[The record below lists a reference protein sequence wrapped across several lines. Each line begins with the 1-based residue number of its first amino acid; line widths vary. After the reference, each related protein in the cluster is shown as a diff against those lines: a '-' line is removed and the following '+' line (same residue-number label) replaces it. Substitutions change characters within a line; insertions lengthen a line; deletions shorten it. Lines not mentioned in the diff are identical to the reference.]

1 MSKPIRNISEGRFKR
16 RIINRYPVVNE
27 THPAKEDPIKE
38 ETQNAI
44 KNEQTGRKNP
54 VNMSKDT
61 QEYFKHLE
69 DTNVKGYDDQLPFFY
84 NHPPIQGIFDLST
97 LARGKN
103 EEVLRAYEGLRL
115 GKIDKEYDIITILP
129 FRGRW
134 LHLEKTI
141 STLLESAKNSNSRI
155 GFLIIENSKASI
167 FNKSKFS
174 DEPDVHYHWINSHS
188 KIFNK
193 CVCHNIG
200 AALTK
205 SRFIHFHDCDLL
217 VPDNFYVALIN
228 ELNVNPAVQSFS
240 GRRVNYLKEDPTK
253 LYFDGLSI
261 DKISKDPSNY
271 KEGSPGAPGGSI
283 ALSRE
288 LFLKVGG
295 FDPHFFWAY
304 SIEDRFFW
312 EKVEKYN
319 RISTLDN
326 PRIELYHLWHLPGW
340 GKNPYERFEHRIYQL
355 FSSDGHGWQNYI
367 NTSVELYNLLVEK
380 FIES

>member
-27 THPAKEDPIKE
+27 TPPVKE
-38 ETQNAI
+38 EPQNAI
-44 KNEQTGRKNP
+44 KNVHTDRKEF
-54 VNMSKDT
+54 VNMSKNT

-84 NHPPIQGIFDLST
+84 NHPPVQGIFDLST

-103 EEVLRAYEGLRL
+103 EEVLRAYDGLRL
-115 GKIDKEYDIITILP
+115 GKIEKEYDIVTVLP

-134 LHLEKTI
+134 LHLEKTLA
-141 STLLESAKNSNSRI
+141 TLLISAKNNNSRI

-188 KIFNK
+188 NIFNK

-205 SRFIHFHDCDLL
+205 SKFIHFHDCDLP
-217 VPDNFYVALIN
+217 VPVNFYEALIN
-228 ELNVNPAVQSFS
+228 ELNVNPAVQAFN
-240 GRRVNYLKEDPTK
+240 GRRVNYLKEDTTK

-261 DKISKDPSNY
+261 DKISRDPSNY
-271 KEGSPGAPGGSI
+271 KEGVPGAPGGSI

-288 LFLKVGG
+288 LFLRVGG

-319 RISTLDN
+319 HITTLEN
-326 PRIELYHLWHLPGW
+326 PKIELYHLWHPPGW
-340 GKNPYERFEHRIYQL
+340 GKNPYERFEQRIYQL
-355 FSSDGHGWQNYI
+355 FSSDAHGWQNYI

-380 FIES
+380 FIEP